1 MARFNLNKGERFSL
15 KKSEGL
21 SKIKVVLGW
30 VKPANTDGDLDVC
43 AFLTGKDGIIEN
55 DADFVFYNSDNR
67 VEAFNKDKFGNKKKW
82 KDMVPPVSA
91 DGSVIGSLDDKGDDD
106 NNPES
111 SEEMHVDLGQVG
123 AKINEIVFCVSVYE
137 ESITFGQ
144 VTNAYISII
153 NEENGQELCRY
164 DLKENFSNETAVV
177 AGSLVCDA
185 EGEWSFEAKGK
196 GYTGGTQTL
205 IDLYA

>member
-21 SKIKVVLGW
+21 SKIKVVLRWKGE
-30 VKPANTDGDLDVC
+30 DLDVC

-55 DADFVFYNSDNR
+55 DEDFVFYNSDCR
-67 VEAFNKDKFGNKKKW
+67 EEAFDKEKFGNKKKW
-82 KDMVPPVSA
+82 RESVRPMSK
-91 DGSVIGSLDDKGDDD
+91 DGSLIGSLDDKGDDSD
-106 NNPES
+106 DGE
-111 SEEMHVDLGQVG
+111 EEMHVNLDKVS
-123 AKINEIVFCVSVYE
+123 ASVTEIVLGASIYHGDE
-137 ESITFGQ
+137 EGVTFGQ
-144 VTNAYISII
+144 IQNPYITII
-153 NEENGQELCRY
+153 NEESGDELCRY
-164 DLKENFSNETAVV
+164 DLKEKFSDETAVV

-196 GYTGGTQTL
+196 GYTGGMQTL